1 MNKIILLS
9 ENEKDFST
17 RGLGVLKDIVN
28 PIISE
33 TINGIYDMSFFYPL
47 NGKLF
52 DEIKAGRIV
61 FAKGPKN
68 YQAFRIKSIEK
79 DDSLSGITVHALH
92 ISYDLADNFIEDTF
106 IQNKGGDGAIKQL
119 LEKTAIPH
127 NFKGSSDIQG
137 PFSSRIV
144 RENVLAALLGT
155 SENSFL
161 NRAGGQFER
170 DNFNI
175 NWLKSVGS
183 DRGVKI
189 KYKKNLVGL
198 KFKEDYRDI
207 ITRVMPQGFD
217 NLFLPEKYIDS
228 PLITEYP
235 TISIRKIK
243 FDDIKSKALNKD
255 EKDAM
260 NHEDAI
266 NLLRLR
272 AQEFLKKSDRPKVTA
287 DVNFVDLSQTL
298 QYVKYKQLESVYIGD
313 TVTIIHG
320 PLDLNFKKQV
330 TSYRYDPIED
340 RYIFITLGED
350 TNMISNSINSG
361 TIALSKVEDLKKELD
376 TSILEKY
383 KNFATDL
390 INSGFGGFVKYHK
403 DRMLIMDTDNEETA
417 TKVWQFNKNGIGYS
431 KTGIQGPY
439 SYAWTIDGT
448 FNTDFIGANSI
459 TANKLA
465 SDVGQSLDLSS
476 NVSINTKVSDSIHS
490 IQVGGNNL
498 AKHSDNFYNSVD
510 EDGQSYWATAA
521 DITKKKI
528 ADCVDVSYCENCN
541 DWLGYE
547 TVEFSNFNWEKIEL
561 EQTDNLFSYDFSKH
575 IEYMFNSE
583 LKINQDYMISFDVVN
598 LNNFNLVFKKYLSKS
613 ETDSYFTVV
622 LKPNEYRRIYFKL
635 NSDDNIL
642 YFDLEEG
649 AERPERIKIACKKLK
664 IEEGTVG
671 TAWSPNIDEIGVS
684 KEEYHSEIKQLK
696 DSITSVVDHKV
707 DKNEMLESLG
717 ILQRKLEETQTKVE
731 QTSDNWNVTVSKV
744 TEIENKINKKN
755 LYTKN
760 ETLKGNDLKFILSE
774 NVKTNTLYTIA
785 VDVKT
790 TEKDKL
796 IFIYNAKNRN
806 STTKTLKNGTMVW
819 TCEFERESNYVNLYP
834 LGSETEVSNFRI
846 YEGAYKAE
854 FFDPEKL
861 VTKDEVVTS
870 INASSE
876 GVKIKGNK
884 IDITGDLIVNALN
897 GSSTKISGDKIQSG
911 TIIGSTLQGTTIK
924 LGNHGYLRP
933 VQQGLQINAPANM
946 DAIYGVGLQVRG
958 LKEGLAPKG
967 LYIYNNSDFTKSG
980 NTVETSSD
988 ILLTVAGRAD
998 IANRYNGNIIQGS
1011 PIISNFYKGNPVSGL
1026 YQISFIGLA
1035 SNGRDIYFNDGT
1047 STGDLWVQ
1055 VDSTASD
1062 KRLKE
1067 NIVSSNFN
1075 SLDFIKRLQFYS
1087 FDWKANR
1094 FGYRKPHTNC
1104 GLVADELQ
1112 ELDSSLVYENG
1123 KEGTKNID
1131 EFRLLNLAVKAIQ
1144 ELTERVEQLEEK
1156 LQEK

>member
-1 MNKIILLS
+1 MNKIILFS

-350 TNMISNSINSG
+350 TNMIINSINSG
-361 TIALSKVEDLKKELD
+361 TVALSKVEDLKKELD

-390 INSGFGGFVKYHK
+390 INSGFGGFVKYYK

-476 NVSINTKVSDSIHS
+476 NVSINTKVSDSIHN

-498 AKHSDNFYNSVD
+498 AKHSERFFTKND
-510 EDGQSYWATAA
+510 EEFGSGWAVAGDETTKRIEDFA
-521 DITKKKI
+521 DINYH
-528 ADCVDVSYCENCN
+528 SNYN
-541 DWLGYE
+541 DWEGYDV
-547 TVEFSNFNWEKIEL
+547 VEFSNFNWEKYTTMDIILTYEIG
-561 EQTDNLFSYDFSKH
+561 NH
-575 IEYMFNSE
+575 IQHIQNQE
-583 LKINQDYMISFDVVN
+583 LKLNQDYIISFDCLN
-598 LNNFNLVFKKYLSKS
+598 LNNFNLIFTGSGS
-613 ETDSYFTVV
+613 STPETKVL
-622 LKPNEYRRIYFKL
+622 LKPNEYKRIVCNVDSLPYLGFGV
-635 NSDDNIL
+635 
-642 YFDLEEG
+642 EEG
-649 AERPERIKIACKKLK
+649 TGRPEKIKLACKKLK
-664 IEEGTVG
+664 LEEGNVA

-696 DSITSVVDHKV
+696 DSITSVVEHKV

-717 ILQRKLEETQTKVE
+717 IFQRKLEETQTKVE

-819 TCEFERESNYVNLYP
+819 TCEFERESDYVNLYP

-933 VQQGLQINAPANM
+933 IQQGLQINAPANM

-967 LYIYNNSDFTKSG
+967 FYIYNNSDFTKSG
-980 NTVETSSD
+980 NAVETSSD

-998 IANRYNGNIIQGS
+998 IANRYNGNIMQGS

-1035 SNGRDIYFNDGT
+1035 NNGRDIYFNDGT

>member
-1 MNKIILLS
+1 MNKIILFS

-217 NLFLPEKYIDS
+217 SLFLPEKYIDS

-390 INSGFGGFVKYHK
+390 INSGFGGFVKYYK

-476 NVSINTKVSDSIHS
+476 NVSINTKVSDSIHN

-498 AKHSDNFYNSVD
+498 AKHSERFFTKND
-510 EDGQSYWATAA
+510 EEFGSGWAVAGDETTKRIEDFA
-521 DITKKKI
+521 DINYH
-528 ADCVDVSYCENCN
+528 SNYN
-541 DWLGYE
+541 DWEGYDV
-547 TVEFSNFNWEKIEL
+547 VEFSNFNWEKYTTMDIIL
-561 EQTDNLFSYDFSKH
+561 SYEIGNH
-575 IEYMFNSE
+575 IQHIQNQE
-583 LKINQDYMISFDVVN
+583 LKLNQDYIISFDCLN
-598 LNNFNLVFKKYLSKS
+598 LNNFNLIFTGSGSSTS
-613 ETDSYFTVV
+613 ETKVL
-622 LKPNEYRRIYFKL
+622 LKPNEYKRIVCNVDSLPYLGFG
-635 NSDDNIL
+635 I
-642 YFDLEEG
+642 EEG
-649 AERPERIKIACKKLK
+649 TERPEKIKLACKKLK
-664 IEEGTVG
+664 LEEGNVA
-671 TAWSPNIDEIGVS
+671 TAWSPHIDEIGVS

-785 VDVKT
+785 IDVKT

-846 YEGAYKAE
+846 YEGEYKAE

-924 LGNHGYLRP
+924 IGNHGYLRP

-1067 NIVSSNFN
+1067 NIVSSKFN
-1075 SLDFIKRLQFYS
+1075 SLDFIKKLKFYS
-1087 FDWKANR
+1087 FDWKANK

-1112 ELDSSLVYENG
+1112 EIDSSLVYENG